1 MSMDKEP
8 GEERLVAEWTL
19 TLEDMFEV
27 EKCRGEFNRRWF
39 AVQLCYLRNNGRFL
53 EEFTDFPI
61 KTLNFVSLQLGL
73 LPVLL
78 MTDPGRG
85 ATTSGY
91 RLRLQNYLGI
101 QDFNEEIE
109 HGLRKILKQE
119 AVAGQNERD
128 LWKSAEVYL
137 RERKVLLPNEIFL
150 TKVIRE
156 SLLFVQ
162 ADVFTEVA
170 DLLSEE
176 VGLELESLLE
186 TENKRS
192 LLFDLKEYPPK
203 ATSSAILKYL
213 NKYTFVNGLTKDKI
227 DLSGINPLLI
237 KNLAGV
243 CKRYNVWQLKR
254 FPAIKRRALLAC
266 FISETEKLLLD
277 YLVEMNEQFL
287 LEMIRHTKHSFEEKS
302 KKAKRQVRQGVSVL
316 TEAVGYL
323 LAAAKNQA
331 APAGKGN
338 FDLTP
343 TAANIILTEF
353 FHKFAT
359 EDLTQAVDHCHQW
372 QEIEEQGY
380 LQEIRHYFSDLGK
393 YFYRFAELPFE
404 TVAGSEY
411 LLEALEIVRQ
421 LSRREIKDIP
431 ETAPV
436 KFVPPVW
443 GKGLFLKNGKNR
455 TIIDR
460 RLWLAALALAV
471 RDALRSG
478 TLYLPDS
485 RRYVSFWNLVYL
497 ENEWQKERENS
508 YQMLSLEKDTGNL
521 FASLKRE
528 FNEVLNNFRL
538 TLATN
543 KFVALENGKLKLK
556 REDALPIPEKTRKLR
571 KVIESAMPRIRI
583 EDLLAKVD
591 VWTEFSVNLK
601 PPPEF
606 FERSLNLKK
615 TKLAALIAH
624 GTNLGLSTMG
634 NSTDAVTLEMMQN
647 VSRHYLTEITLKE
660 ANNRLVNY
668 HHNLSMSSIWG
679 DGETSSSDGQRFGV
693 QASSLIA
700 SYYPRYFGYY
710 DKALTVYTH
719 TSNQHSVFS
728 SQVISC
734 GPREA
739 LYVLDGL
746 LDNDTDLQ
754 PREHY
759 TDTHGFTEQLFGL
772 CYLLGFSFM
781 PRLKDLADQQLYKIS
796 KTEDYGELNSIFR
809 QTIDWQLI
817 EEQYDQ
823 LVKIAASLKNKTA
836 PAHVVLKRLINATPA
851 DHISKALTQLGRS
864 IKTIFILKYLGDEKM
879 RRKIQKQLNRGEQRH
894 GLAKWLFFAN
904 HGEFRTGDYE
914 EIMNKVSCLSI
925 LSNAALIWNTIEIGK
940 IINQLRSGGEEIKDE
955 HIAGISPLIF
965 RHIIPSGTY
974 HFREV
979 IEGDTIALNT
989 LE

>member
-1 MSMDKEP
+1 MFMDNEL
-8 GEERLVAEWTL
+8 GEERLVADWTL
-19 TLEDMFEV
+19 TLKEMFEV
-27 EKCRGEFNRRWF
+27 EKCRGESNRRWF
-39 AVQLCYLRNNGRFL
+39 AVQLCFLRNEGRFL
-53 EEFTDFPI
+53 EDFANFPLKI
-61 KTLNFVSLQLGL
+61 INFVSLQLGL
-73 LPVLL
+73 VPVLL
-78 MTDPGRG
+78 MTEPERE
-85 ATTSGY
+85 ATISGY
-91 RLRLQNYLGI
+91 RSRLQNYLGV
-101 QDFNEEIE
+101 QDLSDEIE
-109 HGLRKILKQE
+109 NGLRKLLKQE
-119 AVAGQNERD
+119 AVAGKNERD
-128 LWKSAEVYL
+128 LLKIAEIYL
-137 RERKVLLPNEIFL
+137 RERKVLLPAEKFF
-150 TKVIRE
+150 TKIIRE
-156 SLLFVQ
+156 SLLFAQ
-162 ADVFTEVA
+162 EDVYTEIA
-170 DLLSEE
+170 NLLSEE
-176 VGLELESLLE
+176 IGLSLEGLLE

-192 LLFDLKEYPPK
+192 RLFDLKEYPPK
-203 ATSSAILKYL
+203 ATSAAILKYL
-213 NKYTFVNGLTKDKI
+213 DKYNFVNELIKDKI
-227 DLSGINPLLI
+227 DLCSINPLLI

-254 FPAIKRRALLAC
+254 FPPLKRRALLAC
-266 FISETEKLLLD
+266 FVSETEKLLLD
-277 YLVEMNEQFL
+277 YLVEMHDQFL

-302 KKAKRQVRQGVSVL
+302 KKAKGKVRQGVSVL
-316 TEAVGYL
+316 TEAIGYL
-323 LAAAKNQA
+323 LVEAKTKSQMENK
-331 APAGKGN
+331 GKIT
-338 FDLTP
+338 LTP
-343 TAANIILTEF
+343 ADSHTVLIEF
-353 FHKFAT
+353 FDKFGT
-359 EDLTQAVDHCHQW
+359 EDLTQAVGNCKEW
-372 QEIEEQGY
+372 QEIEEKGY
-380 LQEIRHYFSDLGK
+380 LQEIRNYFSDLGK
-393 YFYRFAELPFE
+393 YFYRFSELPFE

-411 LLEALEIVRQ
+411 LLEALEIVRK
-421 LSRREIKDIP
+421 LKRGKIKDIP
-431 ETAPV
+431 ETAV
-436 KFVPPVW
+436 IKFVPPTW
-443 GKGLFLKNGKNR
+443 RKGLYLKKSKNR

-485 RRYVSFWNLVYL
+485 RRYVSFWDLVYQQ
-497 ENEWQKERENS
+497 NEWQKERAIS
-508 YQMLSLEKDTGNL
+508 YQMLSLEQDTVNL

-528 FNEVLNNFRL
+528 FNEVLENFSN

-556 REDALPIPEKTRKLR
+556 REDALPIPEKTKKLR

-591 VWTEFSVNLK
+591 LWTDFSASLR
-601 PPPEF
+601 PPPDIS
-606 FERSLNLKK
+606 ERSLNLKK

-634 NSTDAVTLEMMQN
+634 NSTDAVTVEMMQN

-668 HHNLSMSSIWG
+668 HHGLSMSSIWG

-719 TSNQHSVFS
+719 TSNQYSVFS

-746 LDNDTDLQ
+746 LDNDTNLQ

-796 KTEDYGELNSIFR
+796 KTEDYGELNSLFR
-809 QTIDWQLI
+809 QTIDWRLI

-851 DHISKALTQLGRS
+851 DHISKALTQLGRI
-864 IKTIFILKYLGDEKM
+864 IKTIFILKYLGDEKI

-940 IINQLRSGGEEIKDE
+940 IIEQLRLGGEEIKDE
-955 HIAGISPLIF
+955 DIAGISPLIF

>member
-1 MSMDKEP
+1 MYMDKEP
-8 GEERLVAEWTL
+8 GEERLVADWTL

-27 EKCRGEFNRRWF
+27 EKCRGESNRRWF
-39 AVQLCYLRNNGRFL
+39 AIQLCFLRNEGRFL
-53 EEFTDFPI
+53 EDFANFPLKI
-61 KTLNFVSLQLGL
+61 INFVSLQLGL
-73 LPVLL
+73 TPVLL

-85 ATTSGY
+85 ATTSSY
-91 RLRLQNYLGI
+91 RSRLQNYLGVAELS
-101 QDFNEEIE
+101 DELEN
-109 HGLRKILKQE
+109 GLRKILKQE
-119 AVAGQNERD
+119 AVAGKNERD
-128 LWKSAEVYL
+128 LLKTAEVYL
-137 RERKVLLPNEIFL
+137 RERKVLLPAEKFFARL
-150 TKVIRE
+150 IRE
-156 SLLFVQ
+156 SLLFAQ
-162 ADVFTEVA
+162 EDVYAEVA

-176 VGLELESLLE
+176 VGTELESLLE

-192 LLFDLKEYPPK
+192 KLFDLKEYPPK
-203 ATSSAILKYL
+203 ATSAAILKYL
-213 NKYTFVNGLTKDKI
+213 DKFKFVNSLTKDKI
-227 DLSGINPLLI
+227 DLKGINPLLI

-254 FPAIKRRALLAC
+254 FPVIKRRALLAC

-277 YLVEMNEQFL
+277 YLVEMHEQFL

-316 TEAVGYL
+316 TDAVGYL
-323 LAAAKNQA
+323 LEVAKTGAIPKNEA
-331 APAGKGN
+331 KLN
-338 FDLTP
+338 LTP
-343 TAANIILTEF
+343 TEAQNILTKF
-353 FHKFAT
+353 FDKFGT
-359 EDLTQAVDHCHQW
+359 EDLTQAVDNCHQW
-372 QEIEEQGY
+372 QEIEEKGY
-380 LQEIRHYFSDLGK
+380 LQEIRHYFSNLGK
-393 YFYRFAELPFE
+393 YFYRFSELPFE

-411 LLEALEIVRQ
+411 LLEALEIVRK
-421 LSRREIKDIP
+421 LSCRKIKGIP
-431 ETAPV
+431 ETDPV

-443 GKGLFLKNGKNR
+443 RKGLYLKKSKNR

-460 RLWLAALALAV
+460 RLWMAALALAV

-478 TLYLPDS
+478 TLYLPES
-485 RRYVSFWNLVYL
+485 RRYVSFWDLVYQ
-497 ENEWQKERENS
+497 ENEWQKEREIS
-508 YQMLSLEKDTGNL
+508 YQILSLEQNTVNL

-528 FNEVLNNFRL
+528 FNEVLENFSS
-538 TLATN
+538 TLANN

-556 REDALPIPEKTRKLR
+556 REDALPIPEKTKKLR
-571 KVIESAMPRIRI
+571 KVIESAMPRVRI

-591 VWTEFSVNLK
+591 LWTEFSANLR
-601 PPPEF
+601 PPPEV

-634 NSTDAVTLEMMQN
+634 NSTDAVTVEMLQN

-668 HHNLSMSSIWG
+668 HHSLSMSSIWG
-679 DGETSSSDGQRFGV
+679 DGTTSSSDGQRFGV

-719 TSNQHSVFS
+719 TSNQYSVFS

-746 LDNDTDLQ
+746 LENDTNLQ

-851 DHISKALTQLGRS
+851 DHISKALTQLGRI
-864 IKTIFILKYLGDEKM
+864 IKSIFILKYLGDEKM

-904 HGEFRTGDYE
+904 HGQFRTGDYE

-940 IINQLRSGGEEIKDE
+940 IIEQLRLGGEEIKDE
-955 HIAGISPLIF
+955 NIAGISALIF

-979 IEGDTIALNT
+979 IEGDTITLNT

>member
-1 MSMDKEP
+1 MFMDEP
-8 GEERLVAEWTL
+8 GEERLVADWTL
-19 TLEDMFEV
+19 TLEDTFEV
-27 EKCRGEFNRRWF
+27 EKCRGESNRRWF
-39 AVQLCYLRNNGRFL
+39 AVQLCFLRNKGRFL
-53 EEFTDFPI
+53 EDFANFPL
-61 KTLNFVSLQLGL
+61 KTVNFVSLQLGFS
-73 LPVLL
+73 PVLL
-78 MTDPGRG
+78 LTEPERE
-85 ATTSGY
+85 ATVSSY
-91 RLRLQNYLGI
+91 RSRLLIYLGV
-101 QDFNEEIE
+101 QNLSDEIE
-109 HGLRKILKQE
+109 NGLRKLLKQE
-119 AVAGQNERD
+119 AVAGKNERD
-128 LWKSAEVYL
+128 LLKIAEIYL
-137 RERKVLLPNEIFL
+137 RERKVLLPAEKFF
-150 TKVIRE
+150 TKIIRE
-156 SLLFVQ
+156 SLLFAQ
-162 ADVFTEVA
+162 EDIFTEIA
-170 DLLSEE
+170 NLLSEE
-176 VGLELESLLE
+176 IGLSLESLLE

-192 LLFDLKEYPPK
+192 RLFDLKEYPPK
-203 ATSSAILKYL
+203 ATSAAILKYL
-213 NKYTFVNGLTKDKI
+213 DNYTFVNELIKDEI
-227 DLSGINPLLI
+227 DLSSINPLLI

-254 FPAIKRRALLAC
+254 FPVIKRRALVAC

-277 YLVEMNEQFL
+277 YLVEMHEQFL

-302 KKAKRQVRQGVSVL
+302 KKAKRQVRHGVSIL

-323 LAAAKNQA
+323 LAATNNKAVPENKGELNLN
-331 APAGKGN
+331 PAEA
-338 FDLTP
+338 T
-343 TAANIILTEF
+343 IILNDF
-353 FHKFAT
+353 FNKFGT
-359 EDLTQAVDHCHQW
+359 EDLTQAVDQCQEW
-372 QEIEEQGY
+372 KEIEEKGY
-380 LQEIRHYFSDLGK
+380 LQEIRNYFSDLGK
-393 YFYRFAELPFE
+393 YFYRFAELPFKS
-404 TVAGSEY
+404 VSGSEY
-411 LLEALEIVRQ
+411 LLEALEIVRK
-421 LSRREIKDIP
+421 LKSGNIKDVP
-431 ETAPV
+431 ATATI
-436 KFVPPVW
+436 KFVPSNW
-443 GKGLFLKNGKNR
+443 RKSLYLKKGKTR

-460 RLWLAALALAV
+460 RLWMTALALAV

-485 RRYVSFWNLVYL
+485 RRYISFWNLVYQ
-497 ENEWQKERENS
+497 ENEWQKERETS
-508 YQMLSLEKDTGNL
+508 YQILSLEQNTVNL
-521 FASLKRE
+521 FAALKRE
-528 FNEVLNNFRL
+528 FNEVLERFSS
-538 TLATN
+538 TLPNN

-556 REDALPIPEKTRKLR
+556 REDALPIPEKTKKLR

-591 VWTEFSVNLK
+591 AWTEFSKHLR
-601 PPPEF
+601 PPPDISEK
-606 FERSLNLKK
+606 SQNLKK

-634 NSTDAVTLEMMQN
+634 NSTDAVTVEMMQN

-668 HHNLSMSSIWG
+668 HHGLSMSSIWG

-719 TSNQHSVFS
+719 TSNQYSVFS

-746 LDNDTDLQ
+746 LDNDTNLQ

-781 PRLKDLADQQLYKIS
+781 PRLKDLGDQQLYKIS
-796 KTEDYGELNSIFR
+796 KTEDYGELSSIFR

-817 EEQYDQ
+817 EDQYDQ

-851 DHISKALTQLGRS
+851 DHISKALTQLGRI
-864 IKTIFILKYLGDEKM
+864 IKTIFIIKYLGDEKV

-914 EIMNKVSCLSI
+914 EIMNKVSCLSL

-940 IINQLRSGGEEIKDE
+940 IIEQLRLSGEEIKDE
-955 HIAGISPLIF
+955 HIAGISPIIF

>member
-1 MSMDKEP
+1 MFMDNEP
-8 GEERLVAEWTL
+8 GEERLVADWTL
-19 TLEDMFEV
+19 TLEDMIEV
-27 EKCRGEFNRRWF
+27 EKCRGESNRRWF
-39 AVQLCYLRNNGRFL
+39 AVQLCYLRNEGRFL
-53 EEFTDFPI
+53 EDFA
-61 KTLNFVSLQLGL
+61 NFPLKIINFISLQLGL
-73 LPVLL
+73 IPVLL
-78 MTDPGRG
+78 MTEPERE
-85 ATTSGY
+85 ATISGY
-91 RLRLQNYLGI
+91 RSRILNYLGAA
-101 QDFNEEIE
+101 DLSDEIE
-109 HGLRKILKQE
+109 NGLRKLLKQE
-119 AVAGQNERD
+119 AVAGKNERD
-128 LWKSAEVYL
+128 LLKTAEVFL
-137 RERKVLLPNEIFL
+137 RERKVLLPAELFFTRL
-150 TKVIRE
+150 IRE
-156 SLLFVQ
+156 SLLFAQ
-162 ADVFTEVA
+162 EDVYTEIA
-170 DLLSEE
+170 NLLSEE
-176 VGLELESLLE
+176 VGAELESLLE

-192 LLFDLKEYPPK
+192 PLFDLKEYPPK
-203 ATSSAILKYL
+203 ATSAAILKYL
-213 NKYTFVNGLTKDKI
+213 DKYNFVNGLTKDKI
-227 DLSGINPLLI
+227 DLNGINPLLI

-254 FPAIKRRALLAC
+254 FPVRKRRALLAC

-277 YLVEMNEQFL
+277 YLVEMHEQFL

-302 KKAKRQVRQGVSVL
+302 KKAKRQVRQGVSIL

-323 LAAAKNQA
+323 LQKAKTKAEPKKEEKLN
-331 APAGKGN
+331 
-338 FDLTP
+338 L
-343 TAANIILTEF
+343 TAADAQIILAQF
-353 FHKFAT
+353 FDKFGA
-359 EDLTQAVDHCHQW
+359 EGLTQAVDNCQEW
-372 QEIEEQGY
+372 QEIEEKGY
-380 LQEIRHYFSDLGK
+380 LQEIRNYFSDLGK
-393 YFYRFAELPFE
+393 YFYRFSELPFE
-404 TVAGSEY
+404 TVSGSEY
-411 LLEALEIVRQ
+411 LLEALEIVRK
-421 LSRREIKDIP
+421 LNRREIKEIP
-431 ETAPV
+431 ETAV
-436 KFVPPVW
+436 IKFVPPVW
-443 GKGLFLKNGKNR
+443 RRGLNLKKSKNR
-455 TIIDR
+455 TNLDR
-460 RLWLAALALAV
+460 RLWIAALALAV

-485 RRYVSFWNLVYL
+485 RRYVSFWDLVYQ
-497 ENEWQKERENS
+497 EKQWQKEREIS
-508 YQMLSLEKDTGNL
+508 YQMLSLEQDTVNL

-528 FNEVLNNFRL
+528 FDEVLENFSH
-538 TLATN
+538 TLPNN

-556 REDALPIPEKTRKLR
+556 REDALPIPEKTKKLR

-591 VWTEFSVNLK
+591 VWTEFSANLK
-601 PPPEF
+601 PPPEV

-634 NSTDAVTLEMMQN
+634 NSTDAVTVEMLQN
-647 VSRHYLTEITLKE
+647 VSRHYLTEITLKQ

-668 HHNLSMSSIWG
+668 HHGLSMSGIWG
-679 DGETSSSDGQRFGV
+679 DGGTSSSDGQRFGV

-746 LDNDTDLQ
+746 LENDTNLQ

-809 QTIDWQLI
+809 QKIDWQLL

-851 DHISKALTQLGRS
+851 DHISKALTQLGRI

-925 LSNAALIWNTIEIGK
+925 LSNAALIWNSIEIGK
-940 IINQLRSGGEEIKDE
+940 IIEQLRLSGEEIKDE

>member
-1 MSMDKEP
+1 MSRRIQSPMVCRP
-8 GEERLVAEWTL
+8 TL
-19 TLEDMFEV
+19 L
-27 EKCRGEFNRRWF
+27 
-39 AVQLCYLRNNGRFL
+39 LRNEGRFL
-53 EEFTDFPI
+53 EEFANFPL
-61 KTLNFVSLQLGL
+61 KTVNFVSLQLGFS
-73 LPVLL
+73 PVLL
-78 MTDPGRG
+78 LTEPERE
-85 ATTSGY
+85 ATVSSY
-91 RLRLQNYLGI
+91 RSRLLIYLGV
-101 QDFNEEIE
+101 QNLSDDIE
-109 HGLRKILKQE
+109 NGLRKLLKQE
-119 AVAGQNERD
+119 AVAGKNERD
-128 LWKSAEVYL
+128 LLKIAEVFL
-137 RERKVLLPNEIFL
+137 RNRKVLLPAEKFF
-150 TKVIRE
+150 TKIIRE
-156 SLLFVQ
+156 SLLFAQ
-162 ADVFTEVA
+162 DDIFTEIA
-170 DLLSEE
+170 NLLSEE
-176 VGLELESLLE
+176 IGLSLESLLE

-192 LLFDLKEYPPK
+192 RLFDLKEYPPK
-203 ATSSAILKYL
+203 ATSAAILKYL
-213 NKYTFVNGLTKDKI
+213 DNYKFVNELIKDEI
-227 DLSGINPLLI
+227 DLSNINPLLI

-254 FPAIKRRALLAC
+254 FSVIKRRALLAC
-266 FISETEKLLLD
+266 FISETEKLVLD
-277 YLVEMNEQFL
+277 YLVEMHEQFL

-302 KKAKRQVRQGVSVL
+302 KKAKRQVRQGVSIL

-323 LAAAKNQA
+323 LAATKNKA
-331 APAGKGN
+331 VSENKGELNLNPAEA
-338 FDLTP
+338 T
-343 TAANIILTEF
+343 IILNDF
-353 FHKFAT
+353 FDKFGT
-359 EDLTQAVDHCHQW
+359 EDLTQAVDQCQEW
-372 QEIEEQGY
+372 KEIEEKGY
-380 LQEIRHYFSDLGK
+380 LQEIRNYFSDLGK
-393 YFYRFAELPFE
+393 YFYRFAELPFKS
-404 TVAGSEY
+404 VSGSEY
-411 LLEALEIVRQ
+411 LLEALEIVRK
-421 LSRREIKDIP
+421 LKSGNIKDVP
-431 ETAPV
+431 ATATI
-436 KFVPPVW
+436 KFVPSNW
-443 GKGLFLKNGKNR
+443 RKSLYLKKGKTR

-460 RLWLAALALAV
+460 RLWMTALALAV

-485 RRYVSFWNLVYL
+485 RRYVSFWNLVYQ
-497 ENEWQKERENS
+497 ENEWQKERETS
-508 YQMLSLEKDTGNL
+508 YQILSLEQNTVNL
-521 FASLKRE
+521 FAALKRE
-528 FNEVLNNFRL
+528 FNEVLERFSS
-538 TLATN
+538 TLPNN

-556 REDALPIPEKTRKLR
+556 REDALPIPEKTKKLR

-591 VWTEFSVNLK
+591 AWTEFSKHLR
-601 PPPEF
+601 PPPDISEK
-606 FERSLNLKK
+606 SQNLKK

-634 NSTDAVTLEMMQN
+634 NSTDAVTVEMMQN

-668 HHNLSMSSIWG
+668 HHGLSMSSIWG

-719 TSNQHSVFS
+719 TSNQYSVFS

-746 LDNDTDLQ
+746 LDNDTNLQ

-796 KTEDYGELNSIFR
+796 KIEDYGELNSIFR

-851 DHISKALTQLGRS
+851 DHISKALTQLGRI
-864 IKTIFILKYLGDEKM
+864 IKTIFIIKYLGDEKV

-914 EIMNKVSCLSI
+914 EIMNKVSCLSL

-940 IINQLRSGGEEIKDE
+940 IIEQLRLSGEEIKDE
-955 HIAGISPLIF
+955 HIAGISPIIF

>member
-1 MSMDKEP
+1 M
-8 GEERLVAEWTL
+8 
-19 TLEDMFEV
+19 
-27 EKCRGEFNRRWF
+27 
-39 AVQLCYLRNNGRFL
+39 
-53 EEFTDFPI
+53 
-61 KTLNFVSLQLGL
+61 
-73 LPVLL
+73 VLISRHL
-78 MTDPGRG
+78 
-85 ATTSGY
+85 
-91 RLRLQNYLGI
+91 
-101 QDFNEEIE
+101 
-109 HGLRKILKQE
+109 
-119 AVAGQNERD
+119 
-128 LWKSAEVYL
+128 L
-137 RERKVLLPNEIFL
+137 RELKSLSVLFGGMG
-150 TKVIRE
+150 K
-156 SLLFVQ
+156 
-162 ADVFTEVA
+162 
-170 DLLSEE
+170 
-176 VGLELESLLE
+176 
-186 TENKRS
+186 
-192 LLFDLKEYPPK
+192 
-203 ATSSAILKYL
+203 
-213 NKYTFVNGLTKDKI
+213 
-227 DLSGINPLLI
+227 NP
-237 KNLAGV
+237 
-243 CKRYNVWQLKR
+243 
-254 FPAIKRRALLAC
+254 
-266 FISETEKLLLD
+266 
-277 YLVEMNEQFL
+277 
-287 LEMIRHTKHSFEEKS
+287 
-302 KKAKRQVRQGVSVL
+302 QVRQGVSIL

-323 LAAAKNQA
+323 LQEAKTKAEPKNKEK
-331 APAGKGN
+331 PN
-338 FDLTP
+338 LTP
-343 TAANIILTEF
+343 ADAQIVLAQLF
-353 FHKFAT
+353 DKFGA
-359 EDLTQAVDHCHQW
+359 EGLTQAVDNCREW
-372 QEIEEQGY
+372 QEIEEKGY
-380 LQEIRHYFSDLGK
+380 LQEIRNYFSDLGK
-393 YFYRFAELPFE
+393 YFYRFSELPFE
-404 TVAGSEY
+404 TVSGSEY
-411 LLEALEIVRQ
+411 LLEALEIVRK
-421 LSRREIKDIP
+421 LNRREIKDIP
-431 ETAPV
+431 ETAAI

-443 GKGLFLKNGKNR
+443 RKGLYLKKSKNR
-455 TIIDR
+455 IIIDR
-460 RLWLAALALAV
+460 RLWIAALALAV

-485 RRYVSFWNLVYL
+485 RRYVSFWDLVYQ
-497 ENEWQKERENS
+497 ENQWEKEREIS
-508 YQMLSLEKDTGNL
+508 YQMLSLEQDTVNL

-528 FNEVLNNFRL
+528 FNEVLENFS
-538 TLATN
+538 LALPNN

-556 REDALPIPEKTRKLR
+556 REDALPIPEKTKKLR

-591 VWTEFSVNLK
+591 VWTEFSKHLK
-601 PPPEF
+601 PPPEV
-606 FERSLNLKK
+606 FERSLNLNK

-634 NSTDAVTLEMMQN
+634 NSTDAVTVEMLQN

-668 HHNLSMSSIWG
+668 HHKLSMSNIWG

-719 TSNQHSVFS
+719 TSNQYSVFS
-728 SQVISC
+728 TQVISC
-734 GPREA
+734 QPREA

-746 LDNDTDLQ
+746 LDNDTNLQ

-796 KTEDYGELNSIFR
+796 KTEHYGNLNSIFR
-809 QTIDWQLI
+809 QAIDWQLI

-851 DHISKALTQLGRS
+851 DHISKALTQLGRI
-864 IKTIFILKYLGDEKM
+864 IKTIFILRYLGDEKM

-925 LSNAALIWNTIEIGK
+925 LSNAALIWNSIEIGK
-940 IINQLRSGGEEIKDE
+940 IIEQLRLGGEEIKDE

>member
-1 MSMDKEP
+1 M
-8 GEERLVAEWTL
+8 
-19 TLEDMFEV
+19 
-27 EKCRGEFNRRWF
+27 
-39 AVQLCYLRNNGRFL
+39 
-53 EEFTDFPI
+53 
-61 KTLNFVSLQLGL
+61 SLQLGFS
-73 LPVLL
+73 PVLL
-78 MTDPGRG
+78 LTEPERE
-85 ATTSGY
+85 ATVSSY
-91 RLRLQNYLGI
+91 RSRLLIYLGV
-101 QDFNEEIE
+101 QNLSDEIE
-109 HGLRKILKQE
+109 NGLRKLLKQE
-119 AVAGQNERD
+119 AVTGKNERD
-128 LWKSAEVYL
+128 LSKIAEVFL
-137 RERKVLLPNEIFL
+137 RNRKVLLPAEKFF
-150 TKVIRE
+150 TKIIRE
-156 SLLFVQ
+156 SLLFAQ
-162 ADVFTEVA
+162 EDVFTEIA
-170 DLLSEE
+170 NLLSEE
-176 VGLELESLLE
+176 IGLSLESLLE

-192 LLFDLKEYPPK
+192 RLFDLKEYPPK
-203 ATSSAILKYL
+203 ATSAAILKYL
-213 NKYTFVNGLTKDKI
+213 DNYKFVNELIKDEI
-227 DLSGINPLLI
+227 DLSNINPLLI

-254 FPAIKRRALLAC
+254 FPTLKRRALLAC

-277 YLVEMNEQFL
+277 YLVEMHEQFL

-302 KKAKRQVRQGVSVL
+302 KKAKRQVRQGVSIL

-323 LAAAKNQA
+323 LAETKNKA
-331 APAGKGN
+331 VSENKGELNLNPAEA
-338 FDLTP
+338 T
-343 TAANIILTEF
+343 IILNDF
-353 FHKFAT
+353 FDKFGT
-359 EDLTQAVDHCHQW
+359 EDLTQAVDHCQEW
-372 QEIEEQGY
+372 KEIEEKGY
-380 LQEIRHYFSDLGK
+380 LQEIRNYFSDLGK
-393 YFYRFAELPFE
+393 YFYQFSQLPFE

-411 LLEALEIVRQ
+411 LLEALEIVRK
-421 LSRREIKDIP
+421 LKSGKIKDVP
-431 ETAPV
+431 DTATV
-436 KFVPPVW
+436 KFVPSNW
-443 GKGLFLKNGKNR
+443 RKGLYLKKGKPR

-460 RLWLAALALAV
+460 RLWMTALALAV

-485 RRYVSFWNLVYL
+485 RRYISFWNLVYQ
-497 ENEWQKERENS
+497 ENEWQKERETS
-508 YQMLSLEKDTGNL
+508 YQILSLEQNTVNL
-521 FASLKRE
+521 FAALKRE
-528 FNEVLNNFRL
+528 FNEVLERFSS
-538 TLATN
+538 TLPNN

-556 REDALPIPEKTRKLR
+556 REDALPVPEKTKKLR

-591 VWTEFSVNLK
+591 AWTEFSKRLR
-601 PPPEF
+601 PPPDISEK
-606 FERSLNLKK
+606 SQNLKK

-634 NSTDAVTLEMMQN
+634 NSTDAVTVEMMQN

-668 HHNLSMSSIWG
+668 HHGLSMSSIWG
-679 DGETSSSDGQRFGV
+679 DGKTSSSDGQRFGV

-746 LDNDTDLQ
+746 LDNDTNLQ
-754 PREHY
+754 SREHY

-851 DHISKALTQLGRS
+851 DHISKALTQLGRI
-864 IKTIFILKYLGDEKM
+864 IKTIFILKYLGDEKV
-879 RRKIQKQLNRGEQRH
+879 RRKIQKQRGSR
-894 GLAKWLFFAN
+894 
-904 HGEFRTGDYE
+904 RT
-914 EIMNKVSCLSI
+914 
-925 LSNAALIWNTIEIGK
+925 ATRIGK
-940 IINQLRSGGEEIKDE
+940 MAFLRQS
-955 HIAGISPLIF
+955 
-965 RHIIPSGTY
+965 RRIP
-974 HFREV
+974 HRR
-979 IEGDTIALNT
+979 L
-989 LE
+989 